1 MAGLNRVMLI
11 GRIGKEP
18 DTFAFEDGTKKISFS
33 LATTESYRDKSTNEW
48 KDITDWHNIVA
59 YRYLAERN
67 VAKGDLIYVEGKIK
81 TRKYTDK
88 DGNNRYTTEVVA
100 ERFNMLSRYQPHEG
114 NYQGG
119 GQKTS
124 ATETPSPS
132 TQPATPP
139 AATTEP
145 EDDLPF

>member
-1 MAGLNRVMLI
+1 MLI
-11 GRIGKEP
+11 GRIGKDPE
-18 DTFAFEDGTKKISFS
+18 TFTFEDGTKKIGFS
-33 LATTESYRDKSTNEW
+33 LATTESYRDKSSGEW

-59 YRYLAERN
+59 YRFLAERN

-88 DGNNRYTTEVVA
+88 DGNNRYVTEIVA
-100 ERFNMLSRYQPHEG
+100 ERFNMLSKYQPSEG

-119 GQKTS
+119 GQSTTTAETS
-124 ATETPSPS
+124 SSPVK
-132 TQPATPP
+132 PEAP
-139 AATTEP
+139 AATPEP

>member
-1 MAGLNRVMLI
+1 MLI

-18 DTFAFEDGTKKISFS
+18 DTFTFEDGTKKISFS
-33 LATTESYRDKSTNEW
+33 LATTESYRDKSSGEW

-88 DGNNRYTTEVVA
+88 DGNNRYQTEVVA
-100 ERFNMLSRYQPHEG
+100 ERFNMLSKYQPSEG
-114 NYQGG
+114 NYQSGA
-119 GQKTS
+119 QKTS
-124 ATETPSPS
+124 AVETPSPAA
-132 TQPATPP
+132 QPTAPP
-139 AATTEP
+139 AAKPEA

>member
-1 MAGLNRVMLI
+1 MLI

-18 DTFAFEDGTKKISFS
+18 DTFTFEDGTKKISFS
-33 LATTESYRDKSTNEW
+33 LATTESYRDKSTGEW

-81 TRKYTDK
+81 TRKYNDK
-88 DGNNRYTTEVVA
+88 DGNARYLTEIVA
-100 ERFNMLSRYQPHEG
+100 ERFNMLSKYQPSEGG
-114 NYQGG
+114 NYQNS
-119 GQKTS
+119 GQKTNPAPS
-124 ATETPSPS
+124 ATPTEKPVDS
-132 TQPATPP
+132 AP
-139 AATTEP
+139 AAEG

>member
-11 GRIGKEP
+11 GRIGKDP

-33 LATTESYRDKSTNEW
+33 LATTESYRDKSSGEW

-100 ERFNMLSRYQPHEG
+100 ERFNMLSKFQQSEG

-119 GQKTS
+119 GQKQ
-124 ATETPSPS
+124 ATEENDTISASS
-132 TQPATPP
+132 TKPTD
-139 AATTEP
+139 TESQ

>member
-18 DTFAFEDGTKKISFS
+18 DTFSFEDGTKKISFS
-33 LATTESYRDKSTNEW
+33 LATTESYRDKSTGEW
-48 KDITDWHNIVA
+48 KDITDWHNVVA

-67 VAKGDLIYVEGKIK
+67 LAKGDLIYVEGKIK

-88 DGNNRYTTEVVA
+88 DGNNRYLTEVVA
-100 ERFNMLSRYQPHEG
+100 ERFNMLSRYQPSEG
-114 NYQGG
+114 NYQTG
-119 GQKTS
+119 GQKQEENQ
-124 ATETPSPS
+124 ASPPKNDANGPGLES
-132 TQPATPP
+132 Q
-139 AATTEP
+139 

>member
-18 DTFAFEDGTKKISFS
+18 DTFTFEDGTKKISFS
-33 LATTESYRDKSTNEW
+33 LATTESYRDKSTGEW

-59 YRYLAERN
+59 YRFLAERN
-67 VAKGDLIYVEGKIK
+67 LAKGDLIYVEGKIK

-88 DGNNRYTTEVVA
+88 DGNNRYLTEIVA
-100 ERFNMLSRYQPHEG
+100 ERFNMLSKYQSSEG
-114 NYQGG
+114 NYHQENKTGNTG
-119 GQKTS
+119 EAPSQPQKT
-124 ATETPSPS
+124 E
-132 TQPATPP
+132 TQPAAET
-139 AATTEP
+139 P

>member
-1 MAGLNRVMLI
+1 MAGLNRVILV

-18 DTFAFEDGTKKISFS
+18 DTYSFEDGTKKISFS
-33 LATTESYRDKSTNEW
+33 LATTESYRDKSTGEW
-48 KDITDWHNIVA
+48 KDITDWHNIVG

-67 VAKGDLIYVEGKIK
+67 LAKGDLIYVEGKIK

-88 DGNNRYTTEVVA
+88 EGNNRYLTEIVA
-100 ERFNMLSRYQPHEG
+100 ERFNMLAKYQPSEG

-119 GQKTS
+119 TQKP
-124 ATETPSPS
+124 AAQKTPSPTENPS
-132 TQPATPP
+132 TSSGTE
-139 AATTEP
+139 EP

>member
-11 GRIGKEP
+11 GRIGKDPE
-18 DTFAFEDGTKKISFS
+18 TFTFEDGTKKIGFS
-33 LATTESYRDKSTNEW
+33 LATTESYRDKSSGEW

-59 YRYLAERN
+59 YRFLAERN

-88 DGNNRYTTEVVA
+88 DGNNRYVTEIVA
-100 ERFNMLSRYQPHEG
+100 ERFNMLSRYQPSEG
-114 NYQGG
+114 NYQGSG
-119 GQKTS
+119 ES
-124 ATETPSPS
+124 ATTAETPSPLVK
-132 TQPATPP
+132 PDAP
-139 AATTEP
+139 AATPEP

>member
-33 LATTESYRDKSTNEW
+33 LATTESYRDKSTGEW

-88 DGNNRYTTEVVA
+88 DGNNRYLTEVVA
-100 ERFNMLSRYQPHEG
+100 ERFNMLSRYQPSEG

-119 GQKTS
+119 GQKTTS
-124 ATETPSPS
+124 GE
-132 TQPATPP
+132 TPP
-139 AATTEP
+139 ATAQPTAPTTTANEP

>member
-33 LATTESYRDKSTNEW
+33 LATTESYRDKSSGEW

-100 ERFNMLSRYQPHEG
+100 ERFNMLSKYQQSEG
-114 NYQGG
+114 NYQSG
-119 GQKTS
+119 GQKQAPEGNNTTS
-124 ATETPSPS
+124 ASNTKPTDAES
-132 TQPATPP
+132 Q
-139 AATTEP
+139 